1 MNLNFMNRIIIGT
14 LFLVVSHTRAQAQFT
29 ENADSAFAFAKER
42 NKAVLL
48 VFSGSDWCVPCMR
61 FEKKILKDPLFLHFS
76 DSTLILLNAD
86 FPQSKKLPPQ
96 IVKQDEALAEKYN
109 PSGSFPLIVLL
120 RSDKRVLAYLKYQ
133 NENAQEFISA
143 INQYLL

>member
-1 MNLNFMNRIIIGT
+1 MCRIIIVT
-14 LFLVVSHTRAQAQFT
+14 LFFVFTFICVQAQFT

-61 FEKKILKDPLFLHFS
+61 FEKKILKDPVFLRFS
-76 DSTLILLNAD
+76 ESSLILVNAD

-96 IVKQDEALAEKYN
+96 IVKQDEDLAEKYN

-120 RSDKRVLAYLKYQ
+120 RSDQRVLAYLKYQ
-133 NENAQEFISA
+133 NESAQDFISA

>member
-1 MNLNFMNRIIIGT
+1 MNRILIVA
-14 LFLVVSHTRAQAQFT
+14 LFLMVRCISTQAQFT

-61 FEKKILKDPLFLHFS
+61 FEKKILKDPLFIRFS
-76 DSTLILLNAD
+76 DSSLILVNAD
-86 FPQSKKLPPQ
+86 FPQSKKQPPQ

-120 RSDKRVLAYLKYQ
+120 RSDQRVLAYLKYQ
-133 NENAQEFISA
+133 NESPQDFISA
-143 INQYLL
+143 INRYLL